1 MNLFE
6 LFGIVAITGADK
18 ANEDIDKTTENASSL
33 GENLKKGITTAAKWG
48 VAIGTA
54 AAGVTTA
61 FVKMAQSSASTTDN
75 IDKMSQKIGI
85 SREAYQE
92 LDFICSQSGTSVD
105 TLQMGIK
112 SLTSAMDGA
121 ASGTASNVEQFEK
134 LGISVTDSSGNLRS
148 QEDVMWE
155 TMAALQSLD
164 NQTEKARLATE
175 LFGRSGTELMPL
187 LNGASGSI
195 EEMKNQAHELGLVLD
210 DETIDSGVELTDTM
224 DQMKRSLSSLV
235 TKLSGSLMPI
245 VTKLCRFIINNIPK
259 IEKIFNEMA
268 PVLTQVFDELMPIL
282 MELIDEILPI
292 LLDLVSDLL
301 PVFSQIAKSILPIF
315 VKLIETIMPP
325 LAEIIDTVLP
335 VLTGLL
341 EVLLPVVSG
350 LLEVLKPILDVVIAI
365 LQPVLDL
372 AGQGISALAEAFGF
386 ATEKVD
392 AAVQAARDEA
402 QAMEDVMIAAEN
414 ARQAVD
420 DKAASELASLSTT
433 ESLWSELQTLADEQG
448 NVAEKDKARAEFL
461 TGQLAEALGIEIEW
475 TGNQIQNYKD
485 LQTEIDN
492 TIEKKKA
499 EILLAASEENYAA
512 AIKNRSEAEQNLT
525 TATQNRAAAMD
536 ELQRLQEQGYTID
549 DELYKNA
556 LDRASSAQ
564 EAYADAKLTVKG
576 YYDDIAEYE
585 TAQSLMLQGQT
596 DEAIDLLS
604 QQGQAFQTASELA
617 SESAEEQQRILEGQL
632 EDAALKMQV
641 QYDLLSGLSDDCS
654 ESQRKTYE
662 DAFKQSQEYFANS
675 VTEYEKSGG
684 TIGES
689 FFNSI
694 SEKMGK
700 DRFKTIGSYI
710 VDGIAQGASGSK
722 YSLINTM
729 NSLIDDVIN
738 APRQRASGGTSGGGR
753 AGGGTSGTPHMAKGG
768 VLKKG
773 QVGFLE
779 GDGDEA
785 VVPLSQNTEWID
797 RVADKLNSKGNND
810 DIARKLDDVV
820 EAIRALK
827 LYINGSTLVGAIAD
841 DMNSALGQVQIATER
856 GM

>member
-1 MNLFE
+1 
-6 LFGIVAITGADK
+6 
-18 ANEDIDKTTENASSL
+18 
-33 GENLKKGITTAAKWG
+33 
-48 VAIGTA
+48 
-54 AAGVTTA
+54 
-61 FVKMAQSSASTTDN
+61 
-75 IDKMSQKIGI
+75 
-85 SREAYQE
+85 
-92 LDFICSQSGTSVD
+92 
-105 TLQMGIK
+105 
-112 SLTSAMDGA
+112 
-121 ASGTASNVEQFEK
+121 
-134 LGISVTDSSGNLRS
+134 
-148 QEDVMWE
+148 
-155 TMAALQSLD
+155 
-164 NQTEKARLATE
+164 
-175 LFGRSGTELMPL
+175 
-187 LNGASGSI
+187 
-195 EEMKNQAHELGLVLD
+195 
-210 DETIDSGVELTDTM
+210 
-224 DQMKRSLSSLV
+224 
-235 TKLSGSLMPI
+235 
-245 VTKLCRFIINNIPK
+245 
-259 IEKIFNEMA
+259 
-268 PVLTQVFDELMPIL
+268 
-282 MELIDEILPI
+282 
-292 LLDLVSDLL
+292 
-301 PVFSQIAKSILPIF
+301 
-315 VKLIETIMPP
+315 
-325 LAEIIDTVLP
+325 
-335 VLTGLL
+335 
-341 EVLLPVVSG
+341 
-350 LLEVLKPILDVVIAI
+350 
-365 LQPVLDL
+365 
-372 AGQGISALAEAFGF
+372 
-386 ATEKVD
+386 
-392 AAVQAARDEA
+392 
-402 QAMEDVMIAAEN
+402 
-414 ARQAVD
+414 
-420 DKAASELASLSTT
+420 
-433 ESLWSELQTLADEQG
+433 
-448 NVAEKDKARAEFL
+448 
-461 TGQLAEALGIEIEW
+461 
-475 TGNQIQNYKD
+475 
-485 LQTEIDN
+485 
-492 TIEKKKA
+492 
-499 EILLAASEENYAA
+499 
-512 AIKNRSEAEQNLT
+512 
-525 TATQNRAAAMD
+525 
-536 ELQRLQEQGYTID
+536 
-549 DELYKNA
+549 
-556 LDRASSAQ
+556 
-564 EAYADAKLTVKG
+564 
-576 YYDDIAEYE
+576 
-585 TAQSLMLQGQT
+585 MLQGQT